1 MEAKSEAKSQWQA
14 IAVITLLSMGTMYGA
29 ARLLEYTQRNKNI
42 NESIVFIEKENLF
55 GTIFK
60 FYPEAKERLR
70 AELNVIYQSNRDV
83 RNRAETSSRALAR
96 EYLEKSL
103 PLASNESL
111 AELLSW
117 NATSIARLQNDPAAC
132 LEFYLGRRKPDGVTR
147 EERERATRR
156 EGDLKAAVI
165 ASSKETPSPAIPY
178 ASTGEA
184 MSVLAE
190 RYARVQ
196 QDPASAAK
204 LEKVDELPPEEGC
217 KVVRAFSMAIAE
229 GPPAETARLYKHFVP
244 IARSAQLGSSP

>member
-1 MEAKSEAKSQWQA
+1 MGRMEAKSEAKSQWQA

-42 NESIVFIEKENLF
+42 SESIAFIEKENPF

-60 FYPEAKERLR
+60 VYPEAKERLR

-83 RNRAETSSRALAR
+83 RIRAETFSRALAR
-96 EYLEKSL
+96 EYLGKSL
-103 PLASNESL
+103 PLASNQSI
-111 AELLSW
+111 AAFLSW
-117 NATSIARLQNDPAAC
+117 NAASIARLQNDPAAC
-132 LEFYLGRRKPDGVTR
+132 VEFFLGRRQPDGVTR

-184 MSVLAE
+184 MAALAE
-190 RYARVQ
+190 RYARAQ
-196 QDPASAAK
+196 QDAASAAK
-204 LEKVDELPPEEGC
+204 LEKVGELPPGEGC
-217 KVVRAFSMAIAE
+217 EVARAFSMAIAD
-229 GPPAETARLYKHFVP
+229 GPPAETARLYKHFMP
-244 IARSAQLGSSP
+244 IARSAQ